1 MKPTIHD
8 ATHVAFDMPTV
19 DRLSKL
25 GAMNV
30 VRASGRLIVGPNRLE
45 PEEHARVRAG
55 FFGSPDGDGDQLDSS
70 EVRWQPPVAVW
81 LSGSLQERVS
91 LWRVLHRLHALGIP
105 HPNVFPIDVET
116 VAPAGVGEGS
126 LPPFDCGRSVA
137 DHPDAVLLERLAT
150 ARSWPRARHDRAVS
164 LWESYVAPNPLP
176 FVRSCVRGM
185 RSFPE
190 LEGAWSFLSA
200 FFPRKVGE
208 GGVRLSRYDEL
219 LLRVL
224 SSEWQTPVKVFIH
237 DSRAGNE
244 LFEFGSC
251 AGDVFLA
258 NRLAQWAQHGDN
270 PPVER
275 VAGPRPGSPMLSWTY
290 RITERGVRLR
300 EEGLAHLADAPI
312 LPVAGVEAYAPDA
325 PWVLLEDG
333 QLTPL

>member
-1 MKPTIHD
+1 VTAISADLNEAYVKPTIHD

-126 LPPFDCGRSVA
+126 SS
-137 DHPDAVLLERLAT
+137 
-150 ARSWPRARHDRAVS
+150 ARSIAVDPSRITRTLCSWSASPRLVLGRARATI
-164 LWESYVAPNPLP
+164 AP
-176 FVRSCVRGM
+176 
-185 RSFPE
+185 
-190 LEGAWSFLSA
+190 
-200 FFPRKVGE
+200 
-208 GGVRLSRYDEL
+208 
-219 LLRVL
+219 
-224 SSEWQTPVKVFIH
+224 
-237 DSRAGNE
+237 
-244 LFEFGSC
+244 
-251 AGDVFLA
+251 
-258 NRLAQWAQHGDN
+258 
-270 PPVER
+270 
-275 VAGPRPGSPMLSWTY
+275 
-290 RITERGVRLR
+290 
-300 EEGLAHLADAPI
+300 
-312 LPVAGVEAYAPDA
+312 
-325 PWVLLEDG
+325 
-333 QLTPL
+333 